1 VSVIARK
8 LAVSWHTANSA
19 ILAQGHRLLIDDPTR
34 FDGVSVIGVD
44 EHVWRHTRRG
54 GKYVTVIIDLTPISQ
69 GTGPARLLDMVPGRS
84 KLVFKQW
91 LKARPKDWRDGIDVV
106 AMDGFSGFKTASV
119 EELPD
124 AVEIMDPFHVV
135 KLAGD
140 ALDEV
145 RRRIQQETTG
155 RRGRAKDPLYR
166 ARRTLHTGADL
177 LTRRQQERIAG
188 LFADS
193 NFTEVEVTWAVYQDI
208 VAAYRA
214 EDRSGGKESLQTII
228 DALSAG
234 LPAGL
239 VELKR
244 LGRTLKRRAA
254 DVLAFFT
261 RPGTSNDPTE
271 AINGRLEHLRGSAL
285 GFRNITHYI
294 ARSLLE
300 SGGFRPVLHSQ
311 LR

>member
-1 VSVIARK
+1 M
-8 LAVSWHTANSA
+8 
-19 ILAQGHRLLIDDPTR
+19 
-34 FDGVSVIGVD
+34 
-44 EHVWRHTRRG
+44 RG
-54 GKYVTVIIDLTPISQ
+54 DKYVTVIIDLTPISQ
-69 GTGPARLLDMVPGRS
+69 ATGPARLLDMMPGRS
-84 KLVFKQW
+84 KQVFKQW
-91 LKARPKDWRDGIDVV
+91 LKARPKEDGIDVV

-124 AVEIMDPFHVV
+124 AVEVMDPFHVV

-140 ALDEV
+140 ALDDV

-155 RRGRAKDPLYR
+155 HRGRAKDPLYR

-177 LTRRQQERIAG
+177 LTTKQQERIAG

-193 NFTEVEVTWAVYQDI
+193 SFTEVEVTWAVYQDI
-208 VAAYRA
+208 VNAYRTA
-214 EDRSGGKESLQTII
+214 DRNEGKKLLRTVI
-228 DALSAG
+228 DALTTN
-234 LPAGL
+234 LPTEL

-261 RPGTSNDPTE
+261 RPGTSNGPTE

-294 ARSLLE
+294 ARCLLE